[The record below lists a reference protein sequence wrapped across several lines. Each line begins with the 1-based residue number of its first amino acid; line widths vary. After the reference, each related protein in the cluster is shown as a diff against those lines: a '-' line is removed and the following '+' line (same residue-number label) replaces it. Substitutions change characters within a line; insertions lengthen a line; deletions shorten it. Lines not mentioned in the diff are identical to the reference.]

1 MSLQQK
7 TKKLFII
14 LFYLFRHPRQFWRA
28 LAPKTPAPRKIFVI
42 FIILLLSFGIYKY
55 LTRPLP
61 TLNADLAKISAVGE
75 KVKEDFQTMPSVAL
89 AQTDQ
94 GWEVKDD
101 LKDEGIKIEN
111 NSENGDGLQIEYP
124 NGKPED
130 SEPPK
135 EEITLAFPKDYSKPI
150 EVKLDEQR
158 SIFITD
164 NSKEKFSNQIL
175 VNEIENSQD
184 SKDAILGNPKMASL
198 EEEPKY
204 LKYSSGRK
212 SIYYSYQKDQ
222 ALGERKLKNWIV
234 YEKGSGTETES
245 YTFQNA
251 RLELDQQGQVKVFF
265 SNGQEKKNQQAMAEV
280 EPSLI
285 ERARQVILK
294 DTGQDITAQNQ
305 TPDFIIPQAYFLD
318 KNGNQKT
325 IDWKIEN
332 ENTLKLEIS
341 TDPNNYPLALDPS
354 LQFTAP
360 GTSTGTDIITG
371 EGTSNSF
378 GYSLTTGDLNADGKT
393 DLAVGA
399 YRYNSSQGRAYIFLN
414 DGAYPSAAGSADTII
429 TGEGANNSF
438 GSSLATGDLNADG
451 KTDLAVGAYGY
462 NSNQGK
468 IYFYTGQ
475 GKYATTLQRAPD
487 TVRLQGA
494 AGEEM
499 KITGETG
506 TTGKFGSTLATG
518 DWNADG
524 KKDLAVSAPNL
535 NSSKGRVYLFWNDGS
550 IPVLASS
557 PDKVIDGASPSD
569 LFGTALGSGDFNA
582 DGREDLIVG
591 APGYNSSQGRAYIF
605 YNYSSLNYP
614 ASASSANV
622 TITGETGAGQFG
634 SQITIGILNN
644 NIRARPDLVI
654 SAPAYNSSQGR
665 AYLFMNDG
673 SIPTAAGS
681 ADVIFTGEAGSG
693 QFGSALATGDM
704 DAEGRVDLIVSAPGY
719 NSSQG
724 RVYIFLNDGSYP
736 TAAGSA
742 DTIITGENTGD
753 EFGKSLAAGNLNTSN
768 YKSDLVVGA
777 PGYNSSQGRAYI
789 FLNDGAYPSA
799 AGSADTII
807 TGEAGSSFG
816 KSLLTADLN
825 ADGKTDL
832 AAGAD
837 TYSTNIGRT
846 YVFTNDGS
854 LPNSA
859 SSADTILTGEATS
872 NYYGTALNSADLN
885 SDGRADLIIGA
896 YGYNSNQGRVYIY
909 TMNDTITSGESSA
922 GLGSSFAV
930 GDFNADGSADLAVG
944 APNYNSN
951 QGRVYLFWN
960 KNGSLQTSA
969 ASADK
974 IITGETAGDYFG
986 AALAAGN
993 VGDEISYNGATTD
1006 LVVGAYGYNSEKGRV
1021 YIFLNDG
1028 SYPSGAGS
1036 ADTIITGEN
1045 TGDKFGYS
1053 LVTGNLN
1060 NANGKTDLAVG
1071 APAYNSSQGRIYIFL
1086 NDGAYS
1092 SSSADA
1098 DTIITGESSSAFGT
1112 NLVCANLN
1120 NTDSW
1125 PDLIAS
1131 APSYNSGQG
1140 RVYLF
1145 LNDGSYASSAGSAD
1159 TIITGESSSAFG
1171 DSLLTG
1177 DFNTD
1182 GWTDLAVGGDAY
1194 NSNQGRV
1201 YIFLN
1206 DGSYAS
1212 SAGSADTIITGE
1224 SSSRFGSTLV
1234 SGDFNLDGKIDLAV
1248 GAYDYNSGQGKIY
1261 EIYNDGDYPAS
1272 AAEADFTTTGET
1284 SSQYG
1289 KVLDSADINSDGKT
1303 DLIVGAP
1310 GANSGDGKFYVIIS
1324 EAAKSLRAEVEQ
1336 MQLNAKAR
1344 GNVKV
1349 RGNIKLR

>member
-75 KVKEDFQTMPSVAL
+75 KVKEDLQTMPSVAL

-135 EEITLAFPKDYSKPI
+135 KEITLAFPKDYSKPI

-234 YEKGSGTETES
+234 YKKGSGTETES

-341 TDPNNYPLALDPS
+341 TDPNNYPLALDPT

-371 EGTSNSF
+371 EGTDNYFGFSLTTGDLNADGKTDLAVGAYGYNSNQGRAYIFLNDGAYPSAAGSADTIITGEGTNNYF

-399 YRYNSSQGRAYIFLN
+399 YGYNSSQGRAYIFLN

-429 TGEGANNSF
+429 TGEGTGNNF
-438 GSSLATGDLNADG
+438 GYSLTTGDLNADGKTDLAVGASDYNSSQGRAYIFLNDGAYPSAAGSADTIITGEGTNNFFGISLTTGDLNADG

-462 NSNQGK
+462 NS
-468 IYFYTGQ
+468 F
-475 GKYATTLQRAPD
+475 
-487 TVRLQGA
+487 
-494 AGEEM
+494 
-499 KITGETG
+499 
-506 TTGKFGSTLATG
+506 
-518 DWNADG
+518 
-524 KKDLAVSAPNL
+524 
-535 NSSKGRVYLFWNDGS
+535 
-550 IPVLASS
+550 
-557 PDKVIDGASPSD
+557 
-569 LFGTALGSGDFNA
+569 
-582 DGREDLIVG
+582 
-591 APGYNSSQGRAYIF
+591 QGRAYIF
-605 YNYSSLNYP
+605 
-614 ASASSANV
+614 
-622 TITGETGAGQFG
+622 
-634 SQITIGILNN
+634 
-644 NIRARPDLVI
+644 
-654 SAPAYNSSQGR
+654 
-665 AYLFMNDG
+665 
-673 SIPTAAGS
+673 
-681 ADVIFTGEAGSG
+681 
-693 QFGSALATGDM
+693 
-704 DAEGRVDLIVSAPGY
+704 
-719 NSSQG
+719 
-724 RVYIFLNDGSYP
+724 LNDGAYP
-736 TAAGSA
+736 SAAGSA
-742 DTIITGENTGD
+742 DTIITGEGTNNFFGYSLTTGD
-753 EFGKSLAAGNLNTSN
+753 LNADGKTDLA
-768 YKSDLVVGA
+768 VGA
-777 PGYNSSQGRAYI
+777 YGYNSSQGRAYI

-807 TGEAGSSFG
+807 TGEGTNNSFG
-816 KSLLTADLN
+816 ISLTTGDLN

-832 AAGAD
+832 AVGAD
-837 TYSTNIGRT
+837 YYNSSQGRA
-846 YVFTNDGS
+846 YIFLNDGAY
-854 LPNSA
+854 PSA
-859 SSADTILTGEATS
+859 AGSADTIITGEGTWNSFGSSLTTGDLNADGKTDLAVGAHGYNSSQGRAYIFSSTNGVVNTNRDIEGEGPGNFGSAVATGDLNNDTYPDLVVGAYGKVYIFWANEGYPSAAAEADVIIKQETGDSAFGYSLTTGDLNADGKTDLAVGASDYNS
-872 NYYGTALNSADLN
+872 NQGRAYIFLNDGAYPSAAGSADTIITGEGANNYFGSSLTTGDLN
-885 SDGRADLIIGA
+885 ADGKTDLAVGA
-896 YGYNSNQGRVYIY
+896 YGYNSNQGR
-909 TMNDTITSGESSA
+909 A
-922 GLGSSFAV
+922 
-930 GDFNADGSADLAVG
+930 
-944 APNYNSN
+944 
-951 QGRVYLFWN
+951 
-960 KNGSLQTSA
+960 
-969 ASADK
+969 
-974 IITGETAGDYFG
+974 
-986 AALAAGN
+986 
-993 VGDEISYNGATTD
+993 
-1006 LVVGAYGYNSEKGRV
+1006 

-1028 SYPSGAGS
+1028 AYPSAAGS
-1036 ADTIITGEN
+1036 ADTIITGEGTYN
-1045 TGDKFGYS
+1045 YFGSSLTTGD
-1053 LVTGNLN
+1053 LN
-1060 NANGKTDLAVG
+1060 ADGKTDLAVG
-1071 APAYNSSQGRIYIFL
+1071 AYGYNSSQGRAYIFL
-1086 NDGAYS
+1086 NDGAYP
-1092 SSSADA
+1092 SA
-1098 DTIITGESSSAFGT
+1098 
-1112 NLVCANLN
+1112 
-1120 NTDSW
+1120 
-1125 PDLIAS
+1125 
-1131 APSYNSGQG
+1131 
-1140 RVYLF
+1140 
-1145 LNDGSYASSAGSAD
+1145 AGSAD
-1159 TIITGESSSAFG
+1159 TIITGEGTNNYFGSS
-1171 DSLLTG
+1171 LTTG
-1177 DFNTD
+1177 DLNAD
-1182 GWTDLAVGGDAY
+1182 GKTDLAVGAYGY
-1194 NSNQGRV
+1194 NSSQGRAYIFLNDGAYPSAAGSADTIITGEGTNNYFGYSLTTGDLNADGKTDLAVGAYGYNSYQGRV

-1206 DGSYAS
+1206 DGAYPSA
-1212 SAGSADTIITGE
+1212 AGSADTIITGE
-1224 SSSRFGSTLV
+1224 GTNNYFGSSLTT
-1234 SGDFNLDGKIDLAV
+1234 GDLNADGKTDLAV
-1248 GAYDYNSGQGKIY
+1248 GAYRYNSYQGRAYIFL
-1261 EIYNDGDYPAS
+1261 NDGAYPS
-1272 AAEADFTTTGET
+1272 AAGSADTIITGEGTNNYFGYSLTTGD
-1284 SSQYG
+1284 
-1289 KVLDSADINSDGKT
+1289 LNADGKT
-1303 DLIVGAP
+1303 DLAVGADRLQLQP
-1310 GANSGDGKFYVIIS
+1310 RPRLYFPQRRRLPQRSGFG
-1324 EAAKSLRAEVEQ
+1324 
-1336 MQLNAKAR
+1336 
-1344 GNVKV
+1344 
-1349 RGNIKLR
+1349 